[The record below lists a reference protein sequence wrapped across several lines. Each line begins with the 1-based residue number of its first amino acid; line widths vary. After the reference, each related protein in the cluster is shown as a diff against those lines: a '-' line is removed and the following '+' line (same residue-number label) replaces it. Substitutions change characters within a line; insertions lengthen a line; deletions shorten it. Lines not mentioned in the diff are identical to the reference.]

1 MTEVIILATID
12 TIVSIVS
19 SFFDHLNVRTSY
31 PYFIVLISHFPPSI
45 MYLQAIAVAEYI
57 ERRFDVWK
65 KYKSLTI

>member
-19 SFFDHLNVRTSY
+19 SFDHLNVRTSY